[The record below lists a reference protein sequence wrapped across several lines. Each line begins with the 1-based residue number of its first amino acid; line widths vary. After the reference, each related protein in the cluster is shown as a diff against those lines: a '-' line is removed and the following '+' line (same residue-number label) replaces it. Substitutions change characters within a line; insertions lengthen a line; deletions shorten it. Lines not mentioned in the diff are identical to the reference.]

1 MIYFWH
7 QSAAPWGRHPMQ
19 TAVLWLCWCRGG
31 EGNPTDS
38 DQSNPAIQIKKNNFH
53 IWMEPS
59 YLPATFCEIK
69 TKQI

>member
-38 DQSNPAIQIKKNNFH
+38 DQSNPAIQIKKKQLSHMNGAKLSSCNF
-53 IWMEPS
+53 
-59 YLPATFCEIK
+59 LPN
-69 TKQI
+69 QN